1 MVHSVRSLREGE
13 ICRRRE
19 DCFEEE
25 KPDLSPGLLV
35 SYLCGLDL
43 LGLGSPA
50 NLPEPRIPA
59 SAPRGRFVTYLGP
72 ATVMD
77 LLEIRPAEAD
87 PEDKIIGLTGN
98 AIGLRIRAAALT
110 SDLGDGFSGHSC
122 RVGMAIDLARQ
133 GATIPEIMQVGRWKS
148 AVMVAR
154 YIRAEEAATGA
165 VARYERQP

>member
-35 SYLCGLDL
+35 SCLCGLDL

-59 SAPRGRFVTYLGP
+59 SAPRGRSDSLKTSHGESVHLSVLAEEHADGHSKRYVTGPFARVGFLEVLGEELREGT
-72 ATVMD
+72 AELFLKFGRRKSECSQDVDGRCVGGSD
-77 LLEIRPAEAD
+77 LLVKCYEVC
-87 PEDKIIGLTGN
+87 
-98 AIGLRIRAAALT
+98 LRSAGEFVLWT
-110 SDLGDGFSGHSC
+110 
-122 RVGMAIDLARQ
+122 
-133 GATIPEIMQVGRWKS
+133 IMQR
-148 AVMVAR
+148 
-154 YIRAEEAATGA
+154 
-165 VARYERQP
+165 